1 MKIRDLVIGVTVGFA
16 AGYAVKEACTSKSVS
31 PEKAL
36 KEVKSN
42 VQNKIPVNG
51 SWIHMNPEHYEKNDL
66 DYDVYR
72 GGLSSHEDGQTKQH
86 DFVVDAKTG
95 TILELDKQR

>member
-1 MKIRDLVIGVTVGFA
+1 MKITDVLIGVAVGFA
-16 AGYAVKEACTSKSVS
+16 TGYAVKEACAQKDVS

-36 KEVKSN
+36 KQVKSN
-42 VQNKIPVNG
+42 VQHRIPVNG
-51 SWIHMNPEHYEKNDL
+51 SWIHMNPEHYEKNYV

-72 GGLSSHEDGQTKQH
+72 GGISSNESGQTRQM

-95 TILELDKQR
+95 AILELGKQ